1 MGYPFLQILL
11 MKALHQ
17 FITVSTCGK
26 GTYEITQAVQ
36 GIVRKS
42 LVQTG
47 MVTVFIR
54 HTSASLI
61 TYENAD
67 PTAREDLHAYFERMV
82 PEGDP
87 NLVHTTEGPD
97 DSTGHLRAVLTHTSE
112 TFPIVCGSIPLGIW
126 QGIFVFEHR
135 KAAHSRVVDVA
146 AIGI

>member
-1 MGYPFLQILL
+1 

-17 FITVSTCGK
+17 SITVPTQGK

-36 GIVRKS
+36 GVVRQS
-42 LVQTG
+42 LVYTG

-54 HTSASLI
+54 HTSASLV

-87 NLVHTTEGPD
+87 NLLHTTEGTD
-97 DSTGHLRAVLTHTSE
+97 DSTGHLRAALTHTSE
-112 TFPIVCGSIPLGIW
+112 IFPIVCGNLTLGTW

-135 KAAHSRVVDVA
+135 KAARSRVVDIA
-146 AIGI
+146 AMGI